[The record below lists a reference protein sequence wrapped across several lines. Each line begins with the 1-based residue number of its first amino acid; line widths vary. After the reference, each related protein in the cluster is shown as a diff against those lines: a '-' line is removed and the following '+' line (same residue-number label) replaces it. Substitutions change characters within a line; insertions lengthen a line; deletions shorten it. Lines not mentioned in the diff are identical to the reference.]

1 MKNYEY
7 VCEFHKDRRKEAKEY
22 CDFLNNKGIGKFKIF
37 KYTQSRLIVTKKT
50 KPTTYVIMRRRKDED

>member
-37 KYTQSRLIVTKKT
+37 KYTQSRLIVTKKQSQRL
-50 KPTTYVIMRRRKDED
+50 M